1 LSREWAEQAARLLF
15 GEAEVPDEDKI
26 VSFTTLCLFWYGQ
39 GDWPRAIV
47 HEGNALI
54 HLRLTGLSEAER
66 GTTHSLQSESR
77 CRRFWGTY
85 IINQFVSEP
94 TTTSFFSSAAISK
107 VRLPCEEGQYESGQ
121 VSSSR
126 VTLRDETRTP
136 SIFAEVVRITA
147 LW

>member
-1 LSREWAEQAARLLF
+1 M
-15 GEAEVPDEDKI
+15 
-26 VSFTTLCLFWYGQ
+26 SFTTLCLFWYGQ

-54 HLRLTGLSEAER
+54 HLRLTGLSETGAAETR
-66 GTTHSLQSESR
+66 SSLQSELR

-85 IINQFVSEP
+85 IIHQFVSEP
-94 TTTSFFSSAAISK
+94 TTTSFFSAAAISK
-107 VRLPCEEGQYESGQ
+107 VRLPCEEEQYESGL
-121 VSSSR
+121 VASR
-126 VTLRDETRTP
+126 GFTLRDEVRTP